1 MTDQL
6 QKVYEFSSLSS
17 YPLKDRLLIRLADW
31 AFFLLIRLIGL
42 TMRFETEGW
51 ENFEAIENAGKLPI
65 YSFWHDRIFAGT
77 YFFRDRGIVVITSQ
91 SKDGEYIARFIK
103 RLGYGA
109 IRGSSTRG
117 GTKALVEMI
126 RAMKQGVP
134 MAFSLDGPKGPRY
147 EAKPGAVLLAKK
159 TGNPLMPFVV
169 ECRSFFRLKTWDLM
183 QIPLPFTKVRVIIAE
198 PIYVSSEAD
207 ETELQNAV
215 EHLQSSLDELVKRG
229 EQWRN
234 SFTKIAPVARP
245 PKQLG

>member
-6 QKVYEFSSLSS
+6 EKVYEITPLSS
-17 YPLKDRLLIRLADW
+17 YKFKDRVVIRLADW
-31 AFFLLIRLIGL
+31 AFFLLIRLIGI
-42 TMRFETEGW
+42 TMRYETEGW

-77 YFFRDRGIVVITSQ
+77 YFFRNRGIVVITSQ

-126 RAMKQGVP
+126 RGMKQGLP

-147 EAKPGAVLLAKK
+147 KAKAGAPLLAKK
-159 TGNPLMPFVV
+159 TGNPMMPFVV
-169 ECRSFFRLKTWDLM
+169 ECRHFYRLNSWDRM
-183 QIPLPFTKVRVIIAE
+183 QIPCPFTKVRVIIAE
-198 PIYVSSEAD
+198 PIYVSHDAND
-207 ETELQNAV
+207 TDLQNSLSQ
-215 EHLQSSLDELVKRG
+215 LQLSLDELVSRG
-229 EQWRN
+229 KEWRN
-234 SFTKIAPVARP
+234 SFTK
-245 PKQLG
+245 